1 MNKRKKPLSFSL
13 CPLNI
18 AYVLEQVAERQKE
31 NSRYSVSQYGDDL
44 ITHLRTKAESKPKTE
59 IAVVKKK
66 KKSTALVSVN
76 VDGLNIEA
84 WNKWITYRKKVKLKA
99 YKTDATKIELAT
111 MGNYEE
117 QMQIVTISVNKE
129 YQGLFALKTN
139 NSVAKTAEH
148 EADLNDTSWANN
160 LDDVL

>member
-59 IAVVKKK
+59 MVAVKP
-66 KKSTALVSVN
+66 
-76 VDGLNIEA
+76 
-84 WNKWITYRKKVKLKA
+84 KVKRFTPPTFNEIDVYMIERGFNDNGEAHKFRDFYESKGWVVGKAKMKCWKAAVRNWLKGS
-99 YKTDATKIELAT
+99 TKAETKQIEHS
-111 MGNYEE
+111 N
-117 QMQIVTISVNKE
+117 Q
-129 YQGLFALKTN
+129 
-139 NSVAKTAEH
+139 
-148 EADLNDTSWANN
+148 LNDTSWANN

>member
-1 MNKRKKPLSFSL
+1 MKQRQKPLSFSL
-13 CPLNI
+13 NPLNI
-18 AYVLEQVAERQKE
+18 EYIESVVSKQKE
-31 NSRYSVSQYGDDL
+31 VNSRYSRSMYMDDL
-44 ITHLRTKAESKPKTE
+44 ITHLRTKAKP
-59 IAVVKKK
+59 AKK
-66 KKSTALVSVN
+66 KKSTALVSVD
-76 VDGLNIEA
+76 VEGLNVEA
-84 WNKWITYRKKVKLKA
+84 WDKWITYRKKVKLKA
-99 YKTDATKIELAT
+99 YKTDATKIELST

-148 EADLNDTSWANN
+148 EADMNDTSWANN

>member
-59 IAVVKKK
+59 MVAVKKPSK
-66 KKSTALVSVN
+66 QFTPPSPEKVSVYMGEK
-76 VDGLNIEA
+76 GLGLSAISEA
-84 WNKWITYRKKVKLKA
+84 EKFCDFYESKGWVVGKAKMKCWKAAVRNWLKGST
-99 YKTDATKIELAT
+99 KTETK
-111 MGNYEE
+111 
-117 QMQIVTISVNKE
+117 QIAHSN
-129 YQGLFALKTN
+129 Q
-139 NSVAKTAEH
+139 
-148 EADLNDTSWANN
+148 LNDTSWANN